1 MSWTSFSVAL
11 VKLML
16 CARTGRTA
24 KRMAE
29 ATGFEARTIH
39 RPLEVDRWRLFRTTS
54 SWQRRGIGV
63 AVICWSSRWGSFVSA
78 TAKRNP
84 TLSTNRG
91 IDNVA
96 DGPLRHRR
104 PQRSACGGCAACS
117 TMARQRNVQ
126 PLHPRSLVM
135 TASTKPGILS
145 RGCRPKGTPD
155 RRPRTEFSLCGASP
169 IVAGLRRQ
177 AAIG

>member
-104 PQRSACGGCAACS
+104 PQRSTYGDCAACS
-117 TMARQRNVQ
+117 TMARQ
-126 PLHPRSLVM
+126 L
-135 TASTKPGILS
+135 GILS